1 MNHWLLEEQ
10 EEMRQQALKQ
20 VQLAQDLHKP
30 ADKKLIQCAADVLEM
45 AVLDLVLEDISDNKN
60 KQRELQLAA
69 ADAFYLLRTLP
80 RPADALA
87 AGKFLLRAGSLAV
100 LGAKGAD
107 AAQWLEKEPWAEL
120 PVDSENWYKRTWATV
135 LDVWLR
141 LIRRGFYEDLNVVL
155 ERIARLRDAQFDFE
169 KNYLAGQ
176 EPAHAKVVA
185 LELIGLYHLAK
196 AAETLVRYAT
206 DDVVDGKRQIRQS
219 LDTHFRQ
226 VLAVC
231 EHVRMIDLEL
241 LGRLLAASAVQM
253 TEERELT
260 HTLRSLVSQTA
271 EKVPTYMPDQTEFV
285 PGQMVVLKSNPSLRG
300 AVVKVLSGQAENRV
314 EVFMGSSVQT
324 YYASQLQAEDL
335 PADELQP
342 LSCDLFHAHL
352 TALQIRH
359 PSLSTLYSLNAA
371 RVNFIPYQFRPV
383 LRFIRSDRPRLLIAD
398 GVGVGKTIEAGLV
411 LRELQARR
419 EIKSVLII
427 CPRPLVTEG
436 KWKNEMKRFGE
447 QFTHLDGPT
456 LSYCIKEMDLEGEW
470 PIQHQKAIL
479 PYSLFGEVLLYG
491 PEGRGRRRQGKGLL
505 DLDPPPRF
513 DLVIVDEAH
522 HIRNPNTRS
531 HEAVRFFCDY
541 AEAAVFLTATPVQLG
556 SEDLFVLLNVL
567 RPDLIQDMESFEH
580 MAAPNPFINKAVD
593 HARTQAADWTAQAT
607 KALDEA
613 AATGWGRAI
622 LSRNPEFKRVR
633 GQLAEGYVA
642 ADERIQLIT
651 DMEALH
657 TFASMINRTRRR
669 DIGAFTV
676 RKPETRDVEFTP
688 SQKQLHDELL
698 AVQADIFSRLHGDKN
713 VKFMMT
719 TIRRQAASCLYGLV
733 PFLESI
739 LNHRLDELEWEEA
752 DDGEPVPPS
761 DAVSAI
767 RSHIEGV
774 LEKARGLDPRDP
786 KFEALRTVIWEKQ
799 DLDNNKVML
808 FSSFRHTLYYLH
820 EKLKADGVRVAMV
833 HGGTPDEERVEMRR
847 LFEKPREDSDALDV
861 LLFSEIGCEGLD
873 YQFCDCIVNYDLPWN
888 PMRVEQRIGRIDRNG
903 QKSESVAIVNLIT
916 PGTVDA
922 DIYERCLKRIGVFE
936 QALGSS
942 EEILGEISREIK
954 NIAENYALSEAERQ
968 AQLQQLADNEIRL
981 IQAQEELEQKQM
993 ELFGIRLPEDQMKR
1007 EIRDASS
1014 FWLTP
1019 GSLQRLVV
1027 LYLQQRCKEERDFIL
1042 GEKPLKTLRLAQD
1055 ARNLLLGDFQQL
1067 PRQSTYREWETWLKG
1082 DDQHLQITFEQDCAT
1097 QNPEAAFVMPLHPL
1111 VKQAARFFDSDE
1123 RVVVHLK
1130 VRDDDLPTGRYQ
1142 FVVYQWRF
1150 YGIREDLKLKLVASS
1165 DSVEPYL
1172 GRLLERAEDAE
1183 TGEQGEW
1190 DELETQH
1197 YRLWSEAQ
1205 TEHQQ
1210 RTQELA
1216 AYRRES
1222 LATSHQARM
1231 ALLREQLE
1239 KASDENI
1246 QRMRQSQIGRAEAD
1260 YNRRIEELD
1269 RAEEKVDIV
1278 AEPVAYG
1285 ILDLQREGQH
1295 AE

>member
-1 MNHWLLEEQ
+1 MSHWLLEEQ
-10 EEMRQQALKQ
+10 EEIRQQALN
-20 VQLAQDLHKP
+20 LAQRAQNSHKL
-30 ADKKLIQCAADVLEM
+30 ADEKLIRRAADVLEI
-45 AVLDLVLEDISDNKN
+45 AVLDLVLEDAAHDEE
-60 KQRELQLAA
+60 KQRELQRAA
-69 ADAFYLLRTLP
+69 ADAFCLLRALP
-80 RPADALA
+80 RPAEPFD

-100 LGAKGAD
+100 LGDKGTD
-107 AAQWLEKEPWAEL
+107 AEQWLEKEPWAEL
-120 PVDSENWYKRTWATV
+120 PVDSENWHKRTWATV

-141 LIRRGFYEDLNVVL
+141 LIRKRYTDLGAVL
-155 ERIARLRDAQFDFE
+155 KQISRLRNDQSDFE
-169 KNYLAGQ
+169 KKYLVEQ
-176 EPAHAKVVA
+176 EPAHAKAIA

-196 AAETLVRYAT
+196 AAEILVRYMT
-206 DDVVDGKRQIRQS
+206 DDVVDGKHQIRQS
-219 LDTHFRQ
+219 LDTHFGQ

-231 EHVRMIDLEL
+231 GHARMIDMEL
-241 LGRLLAASAVQM
+241 LGRLLAASAMQM
-253 TEERELT
+253 TEEKGLT
-260 HTLRSLVSQTA
+260 HTHRSLASQTA

-285 PGQMVVLKSNPSLRG
+285 PGQMVFLKSNPSLRG

-324 YYASQLQAEDL
+324 YYASQLQAEDQ
-335 PADELQP
+335 ADDALQP
-342 LSCDLFHAHL
+342 LSRDLFHAHL

-398 GVGVGKTIEAGLV
+398 GVGVGKTIEAGLI

-427 CPRPLVTEG
+427 CPRPLVTEE
-436 KWKNEMKRFGE
+436 KWKSEMKRFGE
-447 QFTHLDGPT
+447 DFTDLDGPT
-456 LSYCIKEMDLEGEW
+456 LRYCIKEMDLNGEW
-470 PIQHQKAIL
+470 PVQHQKTIL
-479 PYSLFGEVLLYG
+479 PYSLFNKELLYG
-491 PEGRGRRRQGKGLL
+491 PEGGRRRGKGLL

-522 HIRNPNTRS
+522 HIRNPNNYQ
-531 HEAVRFFCDY
+531 EAVRFFCDY
-541 AEAAVFLTATPVQLG
+541 AEAAVFLTATPIQLG

-593 HARTQAADWTAQAT
+593 HARTQAADWTDRALG
-607 KALDEA
+607 ALDGA

-633 GQLAEGYVA
+633 GQLAEGCVA

-657 TFASMINRTRRR
+657 TLASMINRTRRR
-669 DIGAFTV
+669 DIGEFTV
-676 RKPETRDVEFTP
+676 RKPKTRDVEFTP

-698 AVQADIFSRLHGDKN
+698 AVQADIFSRLHGDRN
-713 VKFMMT
+713 IKFMMT
-719 TIRRQAASCLYGLV
+719 TIRRQAASCLYGLI

-739 LNHRLDELEWEEA
+739 LNRRLDELEWEEA

-786 KFEALRTVIWEKQ
+786 KFEALRTVIREKQ

-808 FSSFRHTLYYLH
+808 FSSFRHTLYYLY
-820 EKLKADGVRVAMV
+820 EKLNADGVRVAMV

-903 QKSESVAIVNLIT
+903 QKSPNVAIVNLIT

-981 IQAQEELEQKQM
+981 IQEQEGLEQKQM

-1019 GSLQRLVV
+1019 GSLQRLVA
-1027 LYLQQRCKEERDFIL
+1027 LYLQQRCGEERDFIL

-1055 ARNLLLGDFQQL
+1055 ARNRLLRDFQKL

-1082 DDQHLQITFEQDCAT
+1082 DDQYLQITFEQDCAT

-1123 RVVVHLK
+1123 RAVVHLK
-1130 VRDDDLPTGRYQ
+1130 VRDDDVPTGRYQ

-1165 DSVEPYL
+1165 DAVEPHL
-1172 GRLLERAEDAE
+1172 GRLLKRAEDAE

-1197 YRLWSEAQ
+1197 HRLWSEAR

-1222 LATSHQARM
+1222 LATSHRAQM

-1260 YNRRIEELD
+1260 YNRRVEELD
-1269 RAEEKVDIV
+1269 KAEEKVDIV
-1278 AEPVAYG
+1278 AEPVTYG
-1285 ILDLQREGQH
+1285 ILDIE
-1295 AE
+1295 EIK